1 MVEHNYATAVDIARF
16 MAVSAF
22 VDEKLA
28 QVDLLIE
35 LAEDDIDSKMNHAW
49 REVEQVYEEHEA
61 NYDYE
66 YTLGRPIFL
75 NRRKVRSVSAVEY
88 LSADGWV
95 TWGSEGSD
103 YIVDY
108 TLGEIYLKGLWSVIW
123 RNRRIRVTYK
133 YGDTVVPGYIR
144 KLCILMVCID
154 LVSNEN
160 KYWIIPEG
168 GDKIDLKGKVDIWQ
182 KQIDRIISERSEI
195 SILDW

>member
-1 MVEHNYATAVDIARF
+1 M
-16 MAVSAF
+16 S
-22 VDEKLA
+22 
-28 QVDLLIE
+28 
-35 LAEDDIDSKMNHAW
+35 
-49 REVEQVYEEHEA
+49 
-61 NYDYE
+61 
-66 YTLGRPIFL
+66 
-75 NRRKVRSVSAVEY
+75 
-88 LSADGWV
+88 
-95 TWGSEGSD
+95 WGSEGSD

-108 TLGEIYLKGLWSVIW
+108 TIGQIYLKGLWSVIW
-123 RNRRIRVTYK
+123 KNRRIRVTYK